1 MKKAK
6 GLSIQ
11 KKENIFVERDI
22 IPFSQ
27 LHNHNVVEIV
37 YFYSGFGE
45 HFIDGDLYEVKAG
58 DLFVVPSGIYHKFT
72 GNNLCKVNIMF
83 NRDVFLP
90 DNKGDEFIGAFA
102 KKYLGDIKSVTDKR
116 YMYITDFALGKN
128 EATVFDIL
136 QEFSLKRSG
145 YEWVIISEIQ
155 LLLINVFRKL
165 AEKQEGNHLKWRHRE
180 MVENAIGFIDEH
192 IQEINVINDAVKHI
206 GYNAVYFN
214 RLFAEYTGMTVS
226 HYIRKKKLEY
236 ACKLL
241 SETDYTNEVIC
252 EIIGYNDLKNFY
264 KTFKTVI
271 KMTPGEYR
279 ESRRSDK
286 NA

>member
-1 MKKAK
+1 MKKQK
-6 GLSIQ
+6 GISLE
-11 KKENIFVERDI
+11 KKEKIFVERDI

-27 LHNHNVVEIV
+27 LHTHNLVEIV
-37 YFYSGFGE
+37 YFYSGSGE
-45 HFIDGDLYEVKAG
+45 HFIDGDLYEVKSG
-58 DLFVVPSGIYHKFT
+58 DLFVIPCGIYHKFN

-83 NRDVFLP
+83 DRDVILP
-90 DNKGDEFIGAFA
+90 DNRKEPFADAFTE
-102 KKYLGDIKSVTDKR
+102 KFFGGKKSVTDKR
-116 YMYITDFALGKN
+116 YIYLTDFSLGKN
-128 EATVFDIL
+128 ESSVFDIL
-136 QEFSLKRSG
+136 QEYSLKRSG
-145 YEWVIISEIQ
+145 YETVIACEIQ
-155 LLLINVFRKL
+155 VLLINVFRKL

-192 IQEINVINDAVKHI
+192 IQEINVVNDAVKHI
-206 GYNAVYFN
+206 GYNTVYFN

-279 ESRRSDK
+279 ESKRSDK